1 MDSDNLNWWDGFRR
15 KRQNWNTAL
24 PKLVWAEEARG
35 AHWSWDGGVGKTEG
49 KKEKTTTTSGSYS
62 SARSA
67 RNRHAA
73 CSPRQREAKGGRR
86 RAWKAGERT
95 PAVRRWRPVVILIFE
110 IFTDLPLRLFFKL
123 LPNFLKKLKISKNES
138 CSTFQTLQLCF
149 KEYFQ
154 ILPLFWNL
162 NLGCIWA
169 FESFQNYSKFYM

>member
-1 MDSDNLNWWDGFRR
+1 MAFPGLSC
-15 KRQNWNTAL
+15 
-24 PKLVWAEEARG
+24 AEETREARR
-35 AHWSWDGGVGKTEG
+35 SWDGGVGKTEG
-49 KKEKTTTTSGSYS
+49 KKEKTTRTSGSYI

-95 PAVRRWRPVVILIFE
+95 PAVRRWRPVVILMFE
-110 IFTDLPLRLFFKL
+110 VFTDLPLCLFFKL
-123 LPNFLKKLKISKNES
+123 LTNFLKKLKISKNES

-149 KEYFQ
+149 KEHFQ
-154 ILPLFWNL
+154 ILPPFWYL

-169 FESFQNYSKFYM
+169 FEPFQNYSKFYM